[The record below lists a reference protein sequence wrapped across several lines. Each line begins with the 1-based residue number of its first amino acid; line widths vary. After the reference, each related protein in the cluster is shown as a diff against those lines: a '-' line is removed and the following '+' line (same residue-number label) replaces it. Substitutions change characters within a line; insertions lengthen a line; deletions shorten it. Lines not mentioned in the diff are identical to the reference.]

1 MQSRLRSTFWSNR
14 SISFLGRVYAYRKGE
29 AGMSLPAT
37 VWITAPTI
45 AECAVTTYCCP
56 LNEGPHRERP
66 FWKNRK
72 ALANYCGKFAL
83 NWMLQGNQACSASRS
98 NKFTD
103 VNKPG
108 LGEHR
113 GVRECTE
120 EVPQGTRF
128 AGDSWQEGG
137 CPPSEVQVPFPQ
149 YFDLHHARSTGQRE
163 RMSTWIVCPAS
174 CIHSLSWQIHI
185 FFFLWTNTNCFVG
198 FLNTIL
204 IPTKTYL
211 LWETGPKLEMIA
223 ASNLIYTK
231 F

>member
-1 MQSRLRSTFWSNR
+1 MQSRLRSTFWSNM

-29 AGMSLPAT
+29 AGMSLLTT

-103 VNKPG
+103 MNKPG
-108 LGEHR
+108 LGGAPWGQRVHR
-113 GVRECTE
+113 AGA
-120 EVPQGTRF
+120 TRASIRRRQL
-128 AGDSWQEGG
+128 AGRRL
-137 CPPSEVQVPFPQ
+137 PSQVQVPFPQ
-149 YFDLHHARSTGQRE
+149 CSDLHHARSTGQRE
-163 RMSTWIVCPAS
+163 RISTWIVCPAS
-174 CIHSLSWQIHI
+174 CIYSLS
-185 FFFLWTNTNCFVG
+185 
-198 FLNTIL
+198 
-204 IPTKTYL
+204 
-211 LWETGPKLEMIA
+211 
-223 ASNLIYTK
+223 
-231 F
+231 